1 MASLRTL
8 KKDINGLTDDLITEC
23 FVYQHFHSEMT
34 DEKLLDILQKVTVRR
49 NELVSRINGVS
60 GMKDKK
66 EAKKQLQAVR
76 ESIPAFIDILDEL
89 KK

>member
-23 FVYQHFHSEMT
+23 FVYQHFHNEMT
-34 DEKLLDILQKVTVRR
+34 DEKLLDILQKITLRR

-66 EAKKQLQAVR
+66 EAKKQLQDVR
-76 ESIPAFIDILDEL
+76 ESIPAFIDLLDEL